1 MYYKL
6 QTFDLGLMKILNCG
20 GVDVKQKKMKPKF
33 FLQFVNKM
41 ISSVTQKYVMQSSNN
56 WVITIKIHNK
66 QNYRLLQYNS
76 NS

>member
-6 QTFDLGLMKILNCG
+6 QTFDLGFLKILNCG
-20 GVDVKQKKMKPKF
+20 GVDVKKKDETKI